1 MKTTQIVVIGGLA
14 LTLIGIFFTVA
25 LPFFTIQPPP
35 SAAAIDWAKASP
47 QVVRGREIYLREGCF
62 YCHSQQVR
70 FNDETNEALLP
81 DKSLGRPSHESDY
94 VYDAPALLGSER
106 QGPDLRWEGDRQPS
120 DLWHYRHLW
129 NPQLTSAG
137 SIMPGYS
144 YLFVAGSTDAK
155 PLPALDAQALVAYL
169 LVLKT
174 NEALPAAAGAVVAG
188 LTLDTPLPA
197 GNATSG
203 QALFTA
209 QGCNACH
216 SLKPEEKIVGPSLS
230 GLGKTSL
237 TRFKAQDYKGKA
249 SSAEMYIKESILN
262 SSAYLVPGYPD
273 AMLKDYPQKLNAQQL
288 ADIIAFLQTQ

>member
-1 MKTTQIVVIGGLA
+1 MKTTQIVVIGGLT
-14 LTLIGIFFTVA
+14 LTFIGIFFTVA

-35 SAAAIDWAKASP
+35 SAAAIDWAAASP
-47 QVVRGREIYLREGCF
+47 QVVQGREIYVREGCF

-94 VYDAPALLGSER
+94 VHDAPALLGSER

-144 YLFVAGSTDAK
+144 YLFLAGSTDAA
-155 PLPALDAQALVAYL
+155 PQPAPDAQALVAYL
-169 LVLKT
+169 LALKT
-174 NEALPAAAGAVVAG
+174 NEAPKPGAVVAG

-197 GNATSG
+197 GNAASG

-209 QGCNACH
+209 QACTACH
-216 SLKPEEKIVGPSLS
+216 SLKPDEKIVGPSLS
-230 GLGKTSL
+230 GMGKAAL
-237 TRFKAQDYKGKA
+237 TRFKAQDYKGQA
-249 SSAEMYIKESILN
+249 SSAEAYLKEAILN
-262 SSAYLVPGYPD
+262 PSAYLVPTYPD

-288 ADIIAFLQTQ
+288 ADLIAFLQTQ